1 MVWNIERHIAG
12 RFRTAGFSTVLTICG
27 AFGMSVPAIASADQC
42 PRAVVA
48 VMCAADRSVCR
59 ALVQALSE
67 AAPTFIYR
75 INPEPAPTEAF
86 EVHLVLGD
94 QQHAHLRWHGGAG
107 MAVYPIGLGETDL
120 AERLVAA
127 SPTLPDALR
136 VHSQP

>member
-1 MVWNIERHIAG
+1 MSLVMGLGAVPSGGQQRP
-12 RFRTAGFSTVLTICG
+12 FPVVSVFCG
-27 AFGMSVPAIASADQC
+27 QDQ
-42 PRAVVA
+42 RL
-48 VMCAADRSVCR
+48 CR